1 MLLCSFA
8 DSEFEFTMCMNV
20 SADLMLNTKPH
31 LYMISMLNATFSL
44 S

>member
-8 DSEFEFTMCMNV
+8 DSEFEFVNV